1 MTRTAAKPLTL
12 GQLARRVGLARS
24 SVLHYEALGL
34 LAPAGRSG
42 AGYRLYGEAELERL
56 RTIRRLRESGLTL
69 EDIGALLAP
78 GGAGLRDGAGP
89 VALLEL
95 RLLDLCQEVERLREQ
110 QRHLAH
116 LLADPELRGTR
127 RQWSKDAWVALLQRA
142 GFDEAAMQLWHQE
155 FERDSPAA
163 HAAFL
168 ASLGLAPAE
177 IDAIRQWS
185 RLGDSRASNGGGAA
199 VRSA

>member
-1 MTRTAAKPLTL
+1 MNRNAPKPLTL
-12 GQLARRVGLARS
+12 GQLATRVGLARS

-34 LAPAGRSG
+34 LAPLGRSA
-42 AGYRLYGEAELERL
+42 AGYRLYGAAELERL

-69 EDIGALLAP
+69 EDIGALLSPA
-78 GGAGLRDGAGP
+78 GAGLREGAGP
-89 VALLEL
+89 VALLER

-116 LLADPELRGTR
+116 LLADPEFRGQQ

-177 IDAIRQWS
+177 IEAIRHWS
-185 RLGDSRASNGGGAA
+185 RPPPGPAPGGG
-199 VRSA
+199 